1 MERKQI
7 ELYKIKFDDII
18 HELDGVEFWYAREL
32 QKLLGY
38 EQWRN
43 FELIIH
49 KSQSSCETAGVNVP
63 DHFVEASEMVSI
75 SYRQQRMT
83 YKRRA
88 CSKI

>member
-7 ELYKIKFDDII
+7 EIYKIKFDEII
-18 HELDGVEFWYAREL
+18 QELDGVEFWYAREL

-49 KSQSSCETAGVNVP
+49 KAQISCESAGINAS
-63 DHFVEASEMVSI
+63 DHFAEVSKLVPI
-75 SYRQQRMT
+75 GSGAE
-83 YKRRA
+83 RA
-88 CSKI
+88 VKDLC